1 MTTATEQRS
10 EEPRFAFGE
19 NWLRF
24 LEHIDEGRIEI
35 AERSLLQTL
44 GVEDLSG
51 KTFLDAGAGSGLFS
65 LAATRLG
72 ASLVHSFDYDR
83 DSVECA
89 RRLKQRFATDSE
101 SWTIEAGDL
110 TDRDYCAALGTFD
123 VVYCFG
129 VVHSTGAMWDAL
141 DNLAEAV
148 APEGLLFVSVYNSQ
162 GTVSDRWRK
171 VKRLYNRLPV
181 GVRPLFAAA
190 AWFPFEAREAARGL
204 IRYPRPYLRSWTHRD
219 RGMSKWHDIVDW
231 VGGYPFEVARP
242 EQVFDRCRAH
252 GLDLV
257 GLATVG
263 GSSACNEFVFRR
275 SGG

>member
-1 MTTATEQRS
+1 MTTAMEQRA

-24 LEHIDEGRIEI
+24 LEQIGEERVAI
-35 AERSLLQTL
+35 AERSLCETL
-44 GVEDLSG
+44 GVDDLSG
-51 KTFLDAGAGSGLFS
+51 RSFLDAGAGSGLFS

-72 ASLVHSFDYDR
+72 ASPVHSFDYDR
-83 DSVECA
+83 GSVECT
-89 RRLKQRFATDSE
+89 RRLRQRFAPGAE

-110 TDRDYCAALGTFD
+110 TDREYCAALGAFD

-129 VVHSTGAMWDAL
+129 VVHHTGAMWQAL
-141 DNLAEAV
+141 DNLIGAV
-148 APEGLLFVSVYNSQ
+148 ARGGLLFVSIYNSQ
-162 GTVSDRWRK
+162 GIASDRWRK
-171 VKRLYNRLPV
+171 VKRIYNRLPV
-181 GVRPLFAAA
+181 RLRPLFAAA
-190 AWFPFEAREAARGL
+190 AWFPFEARYAARGL
-204 IRYPRPYLRSWTHRD
+204 IHEPRAYLRTWTHRD

-242 EQVFDRCRAH
+242 EEVFDRCHGH
-252 GLDLV
+252 GLELV

-275 SGG
+275 RVG